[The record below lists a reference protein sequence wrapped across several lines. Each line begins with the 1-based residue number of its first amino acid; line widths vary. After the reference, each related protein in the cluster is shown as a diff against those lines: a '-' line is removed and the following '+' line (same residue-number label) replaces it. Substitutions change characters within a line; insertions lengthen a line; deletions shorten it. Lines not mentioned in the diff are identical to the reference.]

1 MKKVLSILIMLSMFC
16 SMCVLPGKQVEAK
29 EVTEYHFDLSTAFS
43 WDGNKTKLSYSE
55 NELTVTA
62 NESTFYTKELEED
75 ICAFEDYRYLIF
87 KLKEMPENGH
97 MDVMLR
103 DSDWFSEK
111 HRIGYSNMKRY
122 DDNGDIY
129 LFYDMDAVRDK
140 MVSNGAWDGGYIK
153 QIMITSMPAGTYV
166 FTDIYVSSVSP
177 EPEFSDFSI
186 NANSNVIDTDEG
198 CVTLTP
204 NIEFSNGKKITD
216 YSSVSWAVD
225 SINAEAVI
233 NDDNTLTLIGKI
245 NGEIT
250 ATAYYTYSGTEYSA
264 TYTVTI
270 SGQPERVAT
279 KTIKLMTY
287 GNSIHKHGPN
297 SSLGWYGDWGMAASS
312 EDKDYVHQLWGK
324 LKAKYGEA
332 NVSWVMGYGQ
342 GNFES
347 DVSNA
352 QEGQDWS
359 GYLEGLKTC
368 AETEK
373 PDIITIQYGENSHPG
388 ESGYSGTEAGYR
400 DAFIQFVQ
408 MLKKGAPDALV
419 MITTPFWGGSPK
431 VNGAK
436 AAAEYLNIP
445 IANLT
450 QFCTYENK
458 AYEGDGVD
466 PNWSNGVKEHP
477 GNLGMTRIAEE
488 MYKQLNKFLT
498 GNDNVL
504 YSIPVTGIK
513 IIADKTEI
521 TEDSGKI
528 KLNIEVQPDGASAE
542 AIWSTSNAG
551 IATVDENGTV
561 TAVGDGTATI
571 TAVSKYNAELS
582 DSITI
587 KVSGQNPL
595 YKLSFDA
602 NTTDEVKDM
611 PESENLKAGTVSLA
625 GKYPFR
631 ETYTFVGWSYA
642 KDGKVIAEAD
652 IKEDT
657 TLYAIWKKADS
668 WTFDRD
674 DYKEGFTIENGF
686 NQYVKDGVFKAIE
699 TEYSPIN
706 ILKVYSPKLE
716 LNPDDYSELNIKI
729 QNTAYN
735 ADTVLHVTLHTTDGD
750 FDFDYPVTTAQPTTY
765 TINLDD
771 VTGTITSFDFTPTNM
786 DCTIYIDD
794 IFFTAADPN
803 DDRFILKHAEPKN
816 GSVNVATDADAI
828 LSFNRNIDISQA
840 EVTLNG
846 EKQTALSIDETG
858 KKLIID
864 FGTLEPVTSYILK
877 VSGVKSVKGSVMT
890 PCEMSFIT
898 KVYEK
903 VLFDEDFSKGDMSSI
918 GADAI
923 TKTISS
929 DSGTYNSAPN
939 SMKVSYPTQGYSKVQ
954 LDGIMLEVG
963 KVYRMSFYAMKPQGS
978 TTKGINI
985 VNPDEGFFVKTF
997 GEPKNTMQYYEAEF
1011 KAEYKDSSRNTEGA
1025 TIKPPF
1031 LRLPPSNDPNN
1042 VVYIDDIKL
1051 VELAENVRI
1060 ENSEI
1065 DKNGH
1070 KNTAINK
1077 EIELEYA
1084 YRPRSVENVTLTTMQ
1099 GEQLKGSKAI
1109 IKENKIIITLD
1120 SNIKYNTYYTL
1131 TADAVDIYGRSFK
1144 VDTYFIT
1151 EEQVKYDSVEI
1162 LKNGTEVKYA
1172 SQISAGDKLTV
1183 KISNLCNKS
1192 ADEAIALS
1200 IIPAIYIS
1208 GGAMADV
1215 KIDSVNLAAGQT
1227 IPETTIEMRVPE
1239 NLQMPE
1245 RLSVF
1250 IWSSI
1255 SDNQIKSEI
1264 SNYYSIKSN

>member
-1 MKKVLSILIMLSMFC
+1 MKRFLSILIMLSMIC
-16 SMCVLPGKQVEAK
+16 GMNVSPAVYAEANNPK
-29 EVTEYHFDLSTAFS
+29 EYHFDISTIFS
-43 WDGNKTKLSYSE
+43 WDSKEQTKVSYSDG
-55 NELTVTA
+55 ELTVTA
-62 NESTFYTKELEED
+62 NSSNIYTQELKED
-75 ICAFEDYRYLIF
+75 NCSFNDYRYFVL
-87 KLKEMPENGH
+87 KLKNMPDNGNV
-97 MDVMLR
+97 DVMIR
-103 DSDWFSEK
+103 DSDWFKEDY
-111 HRIGYSNMKRY
+111 RINHSIMKRY

-140 MVSNGAWDGGYIK
+140 MVANGAWDGGYIK
-153 QIMITSMPAGTYV
+153 QIMLTSIPAGTYV

-177 EPEFSDFSI
+177 EPVLSDFSI
-186 NANSNVIDTDEG
+186 IADSNTINTDEG
-198 CVTLTP
+198 SVTLTP
-204 NIEFSNGKKITD
+204 NIEFSNGKEITD

-225 SINAEAVI
+225 SVNAEATI
-233 NDDNTLTLIGKI
+233 NNDNTMTLTGKI
-245 NGEIT
+245 NGDIT
-250 ATAYYTYSGTEYSA
+250 ATAYYTYSGTEYSS
-264 TYTVTI
+264 TCTVTV
-270 SGQPERVAT
+270 SGQLDRVAT
-279 KTIKLMTY
+279 KKVKLMTY

-312 EDKDYVHQLWGK
+312 EDKDYVHRLLAM
-324 LKAKYGEA
+324 LKEKYGET
-332 NVSWVMGYGQ
+332 NVSWVIGSGQ
-342 GNFES
+342 SNFES

-359 GYLEGLKTC
+359 EYLKGLTTC
-368 AETEK
+368 AATEK

-388 ESGYSGTEAGYR
+388 ESGYSGTANGYR

-419 MITTPFWGGSPK
+419 LITIPFWGGSVK
-431 VNGAK
+431 EEGAK
-436 AAAEYLNIP
+436 EAAEYLNIP
-445 IANLT
+445 IANLA
-450 QFCTYENK
+450 QFNNYENK
-458 AYEGDGVD
+458 AYEGDEVD
-466 PNWSNGVKEHP
+466 PNWANGVKEHP
-477 GNLGMTRIAEE
+477 GNLGMENIARE

-513 IIADKTEI
+513 IVADTTEI

-528 KLNIEVQPDGASAE
+528 VLSIKAQPDGASGD
-542 AIWSTSNAG
+542 AIWSTSNAEV
-551 IATVDENGTV
+551 AEVDENGTV
-561 TAVGDGTATI
+561 TAVGNGTAQI
-571 TAVSKYNAELS
+571 TAVSKYNSELS

-587 KVSGQNPL
+587 TISGQNPF
-595 YKLSFDA
+595 YKLKFDS

-611 PESENLKAGTVSLA
+611 PETMNVKAGAVSLT

-631 ETYTFVGWSYA
+631 ETYTFVGWSYE
-642 KDGKVIAEAD
+642 KDGAILNEAQ
-652 IKEDT
+652 ITEDT
-657 TLYAIWKKADS
+657 TLYAVWKKADS

-716 LNPDDYSELNIKI
+716 LNSDDYLELNIKI

-735 ADTVLHVTLHTTDGD
+735 DDTVFHLTMHTTDGD
-750 FDFDYPVTTAQPTTY
+750 FEFEYPVTTAQPTTY

-794 IFFTAADPN
+794 IFFTALDPN
-803 DDRFILKHAEPKN
+803 DDRFILKRAEPNN
-816 GSVNVATDADAI
+816 GSVGFDPDADAI
-828 LSFNRNIDISQA
+828 LTFNRNIDISQA

-846 EKQTALSIDETG
+846 EKQTVLSIDETG

-877 VSGVKSVKGSVMT
+877 VSGVKSIKGSVMT

-898 KVYEK
+898 KVHEK
-903 VLFDEDFSKGDMSSI
+903 VLFDESFSKGDMSSI
-918 GADAI
+918 GAESI

-939 SMKVSYPTQGYSKVQ
+939 SMKVSYPMKDYSRIE
-954 LDGIMLEVG
+954 LDGIKLEVG
-963 KVYRMSFYAMKPQGS
+963 KVYRISFYAMKPQGS
-978 TTKGINI
+978 TTKGINL

-1011 KAEYKDSSRNTEGA
+1011 KAEYKDSSKNTEGA

-1084 YRPRSVENVTLTTMQ
+1084 YKPRSVENVTLTTMQ
-1099 GEQLKGSKAI
+1099 GEQLKGSTAI
-1109 IKENKIIITLD
+1109 IKGNKIIITLD

-1131 TADAVDIYGRSFK
+1131 TADAIDIYGKSFK
-1144 VDTYFIT
+1144 VNTYFIT

-1172 SQISAGDKLTV
+1172 SQISAGDILTV
-1183 KISNLCNKS
+1183 KIKNLFNKS
-1192 ADEAIALS
+1192 DNEAIDLS
-1200 IIPAIYIS
+1200 IIPTIYNAD
-1208 GGAMADV
+1208 GTMAEV
-1215 KIDSVNLAAGQT
+1215 WNEYIHLAAGQT
-1227 IPETTIEMRVPE
+1227 LPETTLEISAPE
-1239 NLQMPE
+1239 SLQMAE

-1250 IWSSI
+1250 IWSNI
-1255 SDNQIKSEI
+1255 SDNKIKSEI
-1264 SNYYSIKSN
+1264 SNYYSIN